1 MKSISKKEFESIN
14 SIVTNILLDNE
25 DVIFA
30 YLYGSFI
37 EKNKYFKDIDIA
49 VYTRKIEEPYNF
61 QVDMKIKISDEIK
74 KIGIDISPDEI
85 DFRVINGSDY
95 DFLIELFEKGILLV
109 DKEPELRKSFIEKI
123 SMQYHI
129 NEIVLSEFY
138 R

>member
-1 MKSISKKEFESIN
+1 MKSISKKEFESII

-25 DVIFA
+25 DFIFA